1 MLVYGGLKMAIAGS
15 PKKMA
20 QDVAEGYLMLSPPML
35 RAYTPAD
42 IKTILANLALVT
54 REIRSEQ
61 IPLDDVMAVK
71 LRNMK
76 LSRLN
81 QAETVI
87 KAFCQKKRLS
97 V

>member
-1 MLVYGGLKMAIAGS
+1 MAIAGS

-20 QDVAEGYLMLSPPML
+20 QDVADGFLMLSPPML
-35 RAYTPAD
+35 RTYSPAD
-42 IKTILANLALVT
+42 IKTILVNLALVT
-54 REIRSEQ
+54 RELRQEQ
-61 IPLDDVMAVK
+61 IPLDDIMALK

-87 KAFCQKKRLS
+87 KAYCQKKRIPC
-97 V
+97 

>member
-1 MLVYGGLKMAIAGS
+1 MAIAGS

-20 QDVAEGYLMLSPPML
+20 QDVAEGFLMLSPPML
-35 RAYTPAD
+35 RSYAPVD

-54 REIRSEQ
+54 RELRQEQ
-61 IPLDDVMAVK
+61 FPLDDIMALK

-87 KAFCQKKRLS
+87 RAYCQKRRLPL
-97 V
+97 

>member
-1 MLVYGGLKMAIAGS
+1 MAIAGS

-20 QDVAEGYLMLSPPML
+20 QDVAEGFLMLSPPML
-35 RAYTPAD
+35 RNYAPVD
-42 IKTILANLALVT
+42 IKTILVNLALVT
-54 REIRSEQ
+54 RELRQEQ
-61 IPLDDVMAVK
+61 FPLDDIMALK

-87 KAFCQKKRLS
+87 RAYCQKRRLPL
-97 V
+97 

>member
-1 MLVYGGLKMAIAGS
+1 MAIAGS

-20 QDVAEGYLMLSPPML
+20 QDVAEGFLMLSPPML
-35 RAYTPAD
+35 RTYSPAD
-42 IKTILANLALVT
+42 IKTILVNLALVT
-54 REIRSEQ
+54 RELRQEQ
-61 IPLDDVMAVK
+61 IPLDDIMALK

-87 KAFCQKKRLS
+87 RAYCQKKRLPC
-97 V
+97 